1 MIVGK
6 RMSTQ
11 LITVPPDL
19 TLPEAFA
26 LMKKENIRRLVIV
39 DKGKM
44 VGLVT
49 KNDLENA
56 LPSKATSLS
65 MWEIN
70 YLIEKVKVSDVMIK
84 DVITV
89 NEDTPIEEA
98 ARLMADKKISCLP
111 VLRNNDVVGIITETD
126 LFRIFLEVLGAMHTG
141 IRLSA
146 EISVDPGSIAKLTQ
160 AIYEAGGDIISFGT
174 FLGDSIS
181 KDEVT
186 VKVQGVE
193 IEKLKE
199 AITPHILNLMSIRE
213 V

>member
-111 VLRNNDVVGIITETD
+111 VLRNSDVVGIITETD

>member
-111 VLRNNDVVGIITETD
+111 VLRNDDVVGIITETD

-199 AITPHILNLMSIRE
+199 AIAPHILNLMSIRE